1 MMCGCIEWPIFY
13 IMISSLEINSMINDA
28 EGIHVSR
35 LQRIT
40 EEEKSNKNKTN
51 CICPVF
57 PNVCSSL
64 GKVATNFEKG
74 FGSSVDTRQVCL
86 LQQAFSWADLISY
99 YFLLKASG
107 GPAPLQKSRMAM
119 GRVNLIPK
127 SKTK

>member
-1 MMCGCIEWPIFY
+1 MCGCIEWPIFY

-51 CICPVF
+51 FICPLF

-64 GKVATNFEKG
+64 GKVATNFGKG
-74 FGSSVDTRQVCL
+74 FGSSVDTRQVVP
-86 LQQAFSWADLISY
+86 
-99 YFLLKASG
+99 ASRG
-107 GPAPLQKSRMAM
+107 IQLG
-119 GRVNLIPK
+119 
-127 SKTK
+127 